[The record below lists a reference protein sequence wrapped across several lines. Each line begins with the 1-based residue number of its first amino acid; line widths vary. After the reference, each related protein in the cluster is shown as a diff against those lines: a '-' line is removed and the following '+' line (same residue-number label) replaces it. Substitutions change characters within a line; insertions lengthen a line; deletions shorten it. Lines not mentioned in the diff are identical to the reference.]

1 MFFFSF
7 FWVLGFV
14 ERERE
19 GERERE
25 VFPASCA
32 FPFCSSFYLGFLS
45 LVGMQCP
52 FSGAGE
58 PTLRLD
64 SWRTF
69 RNPEGDC
76 EMNLEGRGM
85 QAMMAISSS

>member
-7 FWVLGFV
+7 FWVLGFL

-19 GERERE
+19 RF
-25 VFPASCA
+25 FPASCA
-32 FPFCSSFYLGFLS
+32 FPFCSSFHLGFLS

-58 PTLRLD
+58 PTFGLD

-69 RNPEGDC
+69 RDPEVDY

-85 QAMMAISSS
+85 EAMMAISSS